1 MSYTVKVPKRYVLI
15 AAFLLVFSI
24 AVTGLYLAGSEGTG
38 MVEDLMAQDGSD
50 NSFVDISD
58 KIEDNPSL
66 RRYGLA
72 SVKVQ
77 GETRIFVTGY
87 GGPNALMKWEDGGL
101 VSDTP
106 ENLKDSDTNAI
117 GAAGCD
123 IDGDGQEE
131 IYVLTTGDQ
140 YGGRKDTRDR
150 LYDLQNGSWVDL
162 FEDSSVTN
170 RYSGRSVACHYS
182 PQGYSFFVARY
193 AGPMQMITMN
203 DNSLEDIAPRYNMD
217 RTTGGRSIVNVPR
230 NDSVDLFVGN
240 ERGQNFYY
248 NRTGDGYEEIAEEL
262 GLADVSLPARGVT
275 VYDRGEDGDL
285 DLAVSNWNSE
295 NKIYK
300 RGSDGFTDVTPEDF
314 SRRGP
319 SRSLMAEDFDNDGN
333 TSIYLN
339 NIASRQK
346 APNRFFDSRGEEI
359 SIGDASEPQG
369 LGTGATVTD
378 INGDGTL
385 EMVLAHGET
394 GSQPL
399 TMYKIPN
406 DNPSLRIQPL
416 WKSGAP
422 ARNALVKV
430 DGKVKSVDGGSGYLN
445 QMEPWAHFGNI
456 SAPVNVTVTFPDGR
470 EVSRQVEGDAVR
482 ISHPEG

>member
-1 MSYTVKVPKRYVLI
+1 MSGNVEIQERYILAVAVL
-15 AAFLLVFSI
+15 LLFSV
-24 AVTGLYLAGSEGTG
+24 AVSGLYFAGSEDTDMG
-38 MVEDLMAQDGSD
+38 ENLMDENISD
-50 NSFVDISD
+50 QSFVDISD
-58 KIEDNPSL
+58 RIEDNPSL

-87 GGPNALMKWEDGGL
+87 GGPNALMKWEDGSL

-106 ENLKDSDTNAI
+106 ENLKDSETNAI

-162 FEDSSVTN
+162 LEDSSVTN

-203 DNSLEDIAPRYNMD
+203 DDRLEDIAPRYNMD

-230 NDSVDLFVGN
+230 NGSVDLFVGN

-248 NRTGDGYEEIAEEL
+248 SRTGDGYEEIAEEL

-295 NKIYK
+295 NKIY
-300 RGSDGFTDVTPEDF
+300 RRESGGFTDVTPEYF
-314 SRRGP
+314 SQRGP
-319 SRSLMAEDFDNDGN
+319 ARSLMAEDFDNDGN

-346 APNRFFDSRGEEI
+346 APNRFFNSRGEEI
-359 SIGDASEPQG
+359 PIGEASEPQG
-369 LGTGATVTD
+369 LGTGATVVD
-378 INGDGTL
+378 INGEGTL
-385 EMVLAHGET
+385 EMILAHGET

-399 TMYKIPN
+399 TMYNIPN
-406 DNPSLRIQPL
+406 ENPSLRIQPL

-422 ARNALVKV
+422 ARNALVKL

-456 SAPVNVTVTFPDGR
+456 STPVNVTVIFPDGR
-470 EVSRQVEGDAVR
+470 GVSRQVEEDTKIR
-482 ISHPEG
+482 HPEG

>member
-1 MSYTVKVPKRYVLI
+1 MSGNVEIQERYILAVAVL
-15 AAFLLVFSI
+15 LLFSV
-24 AVTGLYLAGSEGTG
+24 AVSGLYFAGSEDTDMG
-38 MVEDLMAQDGSD
+38 ENLMEENISD
-50 NSFVDISD
+50 QSFVDISD
-58 KIEDNPSL
+58 RIEDNPSL

-106 ENLKDSDTNAI
+106 ENLKDSETNAI

-140 YGGRKDTRDR
+140 YGGKKDTRDR

-162 FEDSSVTN
+162 LEDSSVTN

-193 AGPMQMITMN
+193 AGPMQMITMS
-203 DNSLEDIAPRYNMD
+203 DDSLQDIAPKYNMD

-230 NDSVDLFVGN
+230 NGSVDLFVGN

-248 NRTGDGYEEIAEEL
+248 SRTGDGYEEIAGEL

-275 VYDRGEDGDL
+275 VYDREEDGDL

-295 NKIYK
+295 NKIYR
-300 RGSDGFTDVTPEDF
+300 RGSGGFTDVTPEDF
-314 SRRGP
+314 SQRGP
-319 SRSLMAEDFDNDGN
+319 ARSLMAEDFDNDGN

-346 APNRFFDSRGEEI
+346 APNRFFNSRGEEI
-359 SIGDASEPQG
+359 PIGEASEPQG
-369 LGTGATVTD
+369 LGTGATVVD

-385 EMVLAHGET
+385 EMILAHGET

-399 TMYKIPN
+399 TMYNIPN
-406 DNPSLRIQPL
+406 GNPSLRIQPL

-422 ARNALVKV
+422 ARNALVKL

-456 SAPVNVTVTFPDGR
+456 STPVNVTVIFPDGR
-470 EVSRQVEGDAVR
+470 GVSRQVEEDTKIR
-482 ISHPEG
+482 HPEG

>member
-1 MSYTVKVPKRYVLI
+1 MSKTVEVPEGYVTV
-15 AAFLLVFSI
+15 AAVLLLFSI
-24 AVTGLYLAGSEGTG
+24 AVAGLYLAGSEGTG

-72 SVKVQ
+72 SVRIQ

-87 GGPNALMKWEDGGL
+87 GGPNALMKWEEGSL

-162 FEDSSVTN
+162 FEDSNVTN

-230 NDSVDLFVGN
+230 NGSVDLFVGN

-248 NRTGDGYEEIAEEL
+248 NRSGDGYEEIAEEL

-300 RGSDGFTDVTPEDF
+300 RGSDGFTDVTSEDF
-314 SRRGP
+314 SSRGP
-319 SRSLMAEDFDNDGN
+319 ARSLMAEDFDNDGN

-346 APNRFFDSRGEEI
+346 APNRFFNSRGEEI
-359 SIGDASEPQG
+359 TIGDASEPQG

-456 SAPVNVTVTFPDGR
+456 STPVNATVMFPDGR
-470 EVSRQVEGDAVR
+470 QKSKKLQNQRVTIE
-482 ISHPEG
+482 HPER